1 MDTIEFE
8 LKGDQKMSREE
19 VETYRRLREKEDR
32 QIHFRW
38 IMILWLIIIGVIVII
53 AALVYYFKPEVSGY

>member
-1 MDTIEFE
+1 
-8 LKGDQKMSREE
+8 MSREE